1 MNLNEVFGSCI
12 LKLGSYNK
20 YRGVVLNLDF
30 NVTLERKYNFPYIS
44 ISGELDLNTCAKFND
59 VLKKSV
65 DDSDKIIILNLENT
79 QYMDSTALGVVARVA
94 KTLAEK
100 GGALK
105 VICQKSHILKLFS
118 ISGLLKKNI
127 TVYESVELATA
138 DVTSGV

>member
-1 MNLNEVFGSCI
+1 MNLNEVFSSCI
-12 LKLGSYNK
+12 LKIGSYNK
-20 YRGVVLNLDF
+20 FRGVVLNLDF
-30 NVTLERKYNFPYIS
+30 NVTLERIHNFPYIS
-44 ISGELDLNTCAKFND
+44 ISGELDLNTCA
-59 VLKKSV
+59 
-65 DDSDKIIILNLENT
+65 KIIILNLENT

-94 KTLAEK
+94 KSLAEK
-100 GGALK
+100 GGTLK